1 MNTSSVHVSVLL
13 TETLQV
19 LAPHKGDVFV
29 DGTVGSGGHAS
40 AIAASVSGD
49 IQMHCFDV
57 DQAALDV
64 ARDTIAAAQCANV
77 RFYHMNARMAPDAL
91 RAAGVSYVD
100 KVLLDV
106 GMRSDQLETSGRGFS
121 FLRDEPLLMTLS
133 DVPVPDALTA
143 RRIVNDWDEDDIANV
158 LFGYGG
164 ERYARRIAAA
174 IVAARVHQSIER
186 TSTLVSII
194 ETSVPASYRR
204 GRIHPATRTFQALR
218 IAVNDEYGALT
229 DALSG
234 LWGMVRPGGRL
245 AVISFHSGEDG
256 IVKRFIKERVKA
268 KEAIALTKKPITATF
283 EEIKNNPR
291 SRSAKLRALERI
303 TLHI

>member
-1 MNTSSVHVSVLL
+1 MSTSSIHVPVLL

-19 LAPHKGDVFV
+19 LVPHKGDVFV

-40 AIAASVSGD
+40 AIAAAVSGD

-64 ARDTIAAAQCANV
+64 AKDTIAATGCVNV

-91 RAAGVSYVD
+91 KAAGVSHID

-133 DVPVPDALTA
+133 DTPAEDALTA
-143 RRIVNDWDEDDIANV
+143 RRIVNDWDEGDIANV

-174 IVAARVHQSIER
+174 IIDTRALRSIER
-186 TSTLVSII
+186 TSELVSII
-194 ETSVPASYRR
+194 EASVPASYRR
-204 GRIHPATRTFQALR
+204 GRIHPATKTFQALR

-229 DALSG
+229 EALSG
-234 LWGMVRPGGRL
+234 LWEMVRPGGRL

-256 IVKRFIKERVKA
+256 IAKRFVRERVKA
-268 KEAIALTKKPITATF
+268 KEAVALTKKPVTATF
-283 EEIKNNPR
+283 EEIKKNPR

-303 TLHI
+303 TP